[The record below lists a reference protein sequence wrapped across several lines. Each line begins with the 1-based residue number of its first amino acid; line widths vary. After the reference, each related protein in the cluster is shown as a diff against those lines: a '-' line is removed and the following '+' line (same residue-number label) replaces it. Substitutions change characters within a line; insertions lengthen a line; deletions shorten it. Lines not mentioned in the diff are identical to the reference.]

1 MARFQNSAP
10 RSATESDRAI
20 RHCGDGRQSWHL
32 DDDAIYVHHYSPR
45 MIADD
50 FGTLVF
56 NLTQVSCCFSLSGK
70 LNRPI

>member
-1 MARFQNSAP
+1 MTGLQTARQGQ
-10 RSATESDRAI
+10 RLKSDRAI

-45 MIADD
+45 LIADD